1 MTWNAAI
8 ECRLIKV
15 ADSSYPQSLRHI
27 HAPPA
32 RLFAV
37 GGAAAWSAPCVAI
50 VGSRSSSEYGRGV
63 ARELASQLA
72 ARGLCV
78 VSGLARGIDTA
89 AHEGALDAGGLTV
102 AVLGCGLDIVY
113 PPENDELL
121 CRIAAGGGAV
131 ISDFPMG
138 TPPRKWTF
146 PQRNRIISGL
156 SLGVILIEAPSRSG
170 ALITARHAV
179 EQSREVFAVPGNVTS
194 RLSEGCHALIKD
206 GAVLV
211 RSVED
216 VLEEL
221 KYRLPQ
227 EALTI
232 PAPVES
238 DVEFDV
244 ESDIDGRKGGG
255 SPMAEGSEPVGS
267 LRIGD
272 GERSLL
278 ALIGSETAHLD
289 ELARASRMPAGQLLD
304 ALLRLELAGL
314 VKQLPGKVFRRRTQL
329 SSGGAI

>member
-1 MTWNAAI
+1 MTGNVAI
-8 ECRLIKV
+8 GSRLIRV

-32 RLFAV
+32 RLFAA
-37 GGAAAWSAPCVAI
+37 GRAAAWNAPCVAI
-50 VGSRSSSEYGRGV
+50 VGSRRATGYGRGV

-78 VSGLARGIDTA
+78 VSGLARGVDTA
-89 AHEGALDAGGLTV
+89 AHEGALDVGGLTV
-102 AVLGCGLDIVY
+102 AVLGCGLDVVY
-113 PPENDELL
+113 PPENDGLL
-121 CRIAAGGGAV
+121 RRIAESGGAV

-138 TPPRKWTF
+138 TPPGKATF

-194 RLSEGCHALIKD
+194 RLSDGCHALIKD

-221 KYRLPQ
+221 KYHLPE
-227 EALTI
+227 EALVS
-232 PAPVES
+232 PAAAADPNT
-238 DVEFDV
+238 
-244 ESDIDGRKGGG
+244 DGRNVGG
-255 SPMAEGSEPVGS
+255 SPSADGREPTGS
-267 LRIGD
+267 LKIGD
-272 GERSLL
+272 GERHLL
-278 ALIGSETAHLD
+278 ALIGSEPAHLD
-289 ELARASRMPAGQLLD
+289 ELARSSCMPAGQLLD

-314 VKQLPGKVFRRRTQL
+314 VNQLPGKVFRRRTQL